1 MVTARDVEVALSR
14 DEIVEALEGHYSIQ
28 CYDHESKS
36 ELAEAL
42 AEAINTEGGT
52 L

>member
-1 MVTARDVEVALSR
+1 MVTARDVEDELSR
-14 DEIVEALEGHYSIQ
+14 DEIVERLEGRYSIQ
-28 CYDHESKS
+28 CYDHESLS

-42 AEAINTEGGT
+42 AEAINTEGDT